1 MIVRARIR
9 SAAVAA
15 LRITYRAAAVVVPLV
30 AGLTMIAI
38 GIGPRTG
45 AYRTLTVLSGS
56 MTPAIARGSM
66 VVVTPIAPA
75 DVSKGDVITFNA
87 PIDGSPVVT
96 HRVDAI
102 VEPGAV
108 PVVRTK
114 GDANAAPDP
123 WLARIDGETVW
134 KVSMVVPHAGR
145 AVAAFRAPQA
155 RPLLLYGLPL
165 LVAVWWIAEIW
176 RPRRRPCRVRPRR
189 GGMPRA
195 ATLIAR
201 ATHG

>member
-1 MIVRARIR
+1 MFRIVGFVVP
-9 SAAVAA
+9 VAA
-15 LRITYRAAAVVVPLV
+15 GLV
-30 AGLTMIAI
+30 MIAI

-66 VVVTPIAPA
+66 VVVTPISPA
-75 DVSKGDVITFNA
+75 DLSRGDVITFNA
-87 PIDGSPVVT
+87 PIDGAPVVT

-102 VEPGAV
+102 VEPGPA
-108 PVVRTK
+108 PVIRTK

-123 WLARIDGETVW
+123 WLARIDGDTVW
-134 KVSMVVPHAGR
+134 KVSMVVPYAGR
-145 AVAAFRAPQA
+145 AVAAFRSPQA
-155 RPLLLYGLPL
+155 RPVLLYGLPL
-165 LVAVWWIAEIW
+165 LVAIWWIADIW

-195 ATLIAR
+195 ASLIAR

>member
-1 MIVRARIR
+1 MTARARIR

-15 LRITYRAAAVVVPLV
+15 LRTVYRGAAVVVPLT
-30 AGLTMIAI
+30 AGLVLLAI

-45 AYRTLTVLSGS
+45 VYRTLTVLSGS

-66 VVVTPIAPA
+66 VVVTPIAAP
-75 DVSKGDVITFNA
+75 DVSVGDVITFNA
-87 PIDGSPVVT
+87 PIDGAPVVT

-102 VEPGAV
+102 VEPGPA

-123 WLARIDGETVW
+123 WLARIDGGTVW
-134 KVSMVVPHAGR
+134 KVTMVVPQAGR
-145 AVAAFRAPQA
+145 VVAAFRSPQA
-155 RPLLLYGLPL
+155 RPVLLYGLPL
-165 LVAVWWIAEIW
+165 LIALWWIADIW
-176 RPRRRPCRVRPRR
+176 RPRRRCSVRPRR

-195 ATLIAR
+195 APLIAR